1 VKFFFFLGLRFEN
14 PSIYSVLFNHN
25 SNHTTHN
32 IMKNKLE
39 TLRAI
44 NEFRED
50 FKCIQ
55 VRREYIN
62 RGDAELRTK
71 KSDHLAQV
79 FDELLNVFIL
89 TKDLRRVQLLKSE
102 CNWF

>member
-1 VKFFFFLGLRFEN
+1 
-14 PSIYSVLFNHN
+14 
-25 SNHTTHN
+25 
-32 IMKNKLE
+32 MKNKLE

-50 FKCIQ
+50 FKYIQ
-55 VRREYIN
+55 VRREYMK
-62 RGDAELRTK
+62 RGDSELRTK

-89 TKDLRRVQLLKSE
+89 TKDLRRIQLLKNE
-102 CNWF
+102 CTWR